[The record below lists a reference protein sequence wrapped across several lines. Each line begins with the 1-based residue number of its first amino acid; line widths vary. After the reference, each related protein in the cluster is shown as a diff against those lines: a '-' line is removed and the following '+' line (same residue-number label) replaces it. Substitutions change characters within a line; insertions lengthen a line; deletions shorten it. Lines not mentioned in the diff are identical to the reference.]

1 MSKST
6 STGIPLV
13 LERTI
18 TISWPPRPQTK
29 NIVITYNGKR
39 EAQAMAN
46 RIANLKAEGR
56 YPSTPTDGR
65 S

>member
-6 STGIPLV
+6 RAGVPLV

-18 TISWPPRPQTK
+18 TIRWPLTLTK
-29 NIVITYNGKR
+29 NIVIPYNGKR
-39 EAQAMAN
+39 EAQALAN
-46 RIANLKAEGR
+46 KIANLKAEGR

>member
-6 STGIPLV
+6 SAGIPFV
-13 LERTI
+13 LERAI
-18 TISWPPRPQTK
+18 TIRWPLTLTK
-29 NIVITYNGKR
+29 NLVIPYNGKR

-65 S
+65 L